1 MQRLSVV
8 VVHGSFSDSYRREFQ
23 TLIAQVKAQVDHPVL
38 GAYLECSE
46 VSLTAAIAQFLR
58 DHAPEPAEVQILPLF
73 LLPGVHVRE
82 DLPEAIAQ
90 LQSQFPQ
97 VKFQQLDYL
106 GKDARLAPFLERQ
119 FAENS
124 TAQRI
129 LIAHGS
135 RRTGANPE
143 IEKLAQALNASTAYW
158 ATEPSLDQRLA
169 QLQETTATTIHLVP
183 YFLFSGK
190 IPKAIAAQMKTFA
203 QANPTMTIQLG
214 QPFGTDP
221 QCAVAIAQILRG
233 DP

>member
-8 VVHGSFSDSYRREFQ
+8 VVHGSFSDSYQQEFQ

-38 GAYLECSE
+38 GAYLECSK
-46 VSLTAAIAQFLR
+46 VPLTTAIAQFLR

-97 VKFQQLDYL
+97 VKCQQLDYL

-124 TAQRI
+124 AAQRL

-143 IEKLAQALNASTAYW
+143 IEKLAQTLNASTAYW
-158 ATEPSLDQRLA
+158 ATEPSLDQKLA

-221 QCAVAIAQILRG
+221 QCAVAIANILRG
-233 DP
+233 NP

>member
-8 VVHGSFSDSYRREFQ
+8 VVHGSFSDSYQREFQ
-23 TLIAQVKAQVDHPVL
+23 TLIAQVKAQVDHSVL

-46 VSLTAAIAQFLR
+46 VTLTTAIAQFLQ

-90 LQSQFPQ
+90 LQTQFPQ
-97 VKFQQLDYL
+97 VCFKLLDYL

-119 FAENS
+119 FAQNPA
-124 TAQRI
+124 AQRL

-143 IEKLAQALNASTAYW
+143 IEKLAQTLNASTAYW
-158 ATEPSLDQRLA
+158 ATEPSLDQRLT
-169 QLQETTATTIHLVP
+169 QLQEATAKTIHLVP

-190 IPKAIAAQMKTFA
+190 IPGAIAEQISTFS
-203 QANPTMTIQLG
+203 QTHPDITVYLG
-214 QPFGTDP
+214 QPFGSDP
-221 QCAVAIAQILRG
+221 QCATAIAHILQG
-233 DP
+233 EP